1 MLRESCDHHKGKP
14 DIAVIVDF
22 NCQLKERIK
31 RWVPNMP
38 DDSVDQELV

>member
-1 MLRESCDHHKGKP
+1 MQRGSCDHHTRKP

-22 NCQLKERIK
+22 NCPLKERIK
-31 RWVPNMP
+31 RCVPNMP